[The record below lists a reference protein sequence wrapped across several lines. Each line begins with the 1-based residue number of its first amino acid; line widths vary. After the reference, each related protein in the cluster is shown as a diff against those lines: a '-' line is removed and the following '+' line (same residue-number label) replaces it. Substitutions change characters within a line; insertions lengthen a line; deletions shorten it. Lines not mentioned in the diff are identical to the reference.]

1 MSKFDHSNP
10 HKHPGSGGAT
20 NRPRSGGA
28 DWHPLPEGTW
38 ETVEH
43 RTTTEVPRNGP
54 LGKVL
59 DRILPAKTETHVT
72 TEKRKNYF

>member
-10 HKHPGSGGAT
+10 HKHSGSGGAT
-20 NRPRSGGA
+20 RRPPSGGA

-43 RTTTEVPRNGP
+43 RTTTEVPRTGP

-59 DRILPAKTETHVT
+59 DRILPPKTETTVT
-72 TEKRKNYF
+72 PEVKKHYF